1 MNLEYITDV
10 VLWLT
15 VVILSLT
22 VHEFAHAKYADWAGD
37 PTPRRQ
43 GRVTLNPI
51 AHLDPLGTLLIIMVA
66 ISGFGFGWG
75 KPVEVNPGYFRNPR
89 RDWVLCAFVG
99 PLSNILL
106 AGVFALILRLAPISD
121 PESLFSNSFLLFALY
136 MVITNVGLA
145 VFNMLPIHPLDGSKV
160 LSGFLPDVFD
170 RAYWRWQLT
179 YGPIL
184 LLAALVI
191 VPVVTD
197 GAVRPI
203 AWVLAPVRN
212 TILDWLLT

>member
-89 RDWVLCAFVG
+89 RDWVMCAFAG

-106 AGVFALILRLAPISD
+106 AVVFALILRLAPIPN
-121 PESLFSNSFLLFALY
+121 PESLFSNIFLLFALY

-212 TILDWLLT
+212 AILDWLLT

>member
-1 MNLEYITDV
+1 MDLEYIIDV
-10 VLWLT
+10 VLWLI

-22 VHEFAHAKYADWAGD
+22 VHEFAHAKYADWSGD

-170 RAYWRWQLT
+170 RTYWRWQLT

-203 AWVLAPVRN
+203 AWVLLPVRN
-212 TILDWLLT
+212 AILDWLLT

>member
-89 RDWVLCAFVG
+89 RDWVMCAFAG
-99 PLSNILL
+99 PLSNLLL
-106 AGVFALILRLAPISD
+106 AVVFALILRLAPI
-121 PESLFSNSFLLFALY
+121 PNPKSLFSNIFLLFALY

>member
-1 MNLEYITDV
+1 MDLEYIIDV
-10 VLWLT
+10 VLWLMA
-15 VVILSLT
+15 VLLSLT

-66 ISGFGFGWG
+66 LSGFGFGWG

-106 AGVFALILRLAPISD
+106 AVLFALILRLAPIPD
-121 PESLFSNSFLLFALY
+121 PESLFNNIFLLFALY

-184 LLAALVI
+184 LMAALVI
-191 VPVVTD
+191 VPVVTN

-203 AWVLAPVRN
+203 AWVLAPVRD
-212 TILDWLLT
+212 TLLKWLLA

>member
-170 RAYWRWQLT
+170 RAFWRWQLT

>member
-1 MNLEYITDV
+1 MDLGYIIDV
-10 VLWLT
+10 VLWLMA
-15 VVILSLT
+15 VLLSLT

-66 ISGFGFGWG
+66 LSGFGFGWG

-106 AGVFALILRLAPISD
+106 AVLFALILRLAPIPD
-121 PESLFSNSFLLFALY
+121 PESLFNNIFLLFALY

-184 LLAALVI
+184 LMAALVI
-191 VPVVTD
+191 VPVVTN

-203 AWVLAPVRN
+203 AWVLAPVRD
-212 TILDWLLT
+212 TLLKWLLA

>member
-1 MNLEYITDV
+1 MDLEYIIDV
-10 VLWLT
+10 VLWLI

-22 VHEFAHAKYADWAGD
+22 VHEFAHAKYADWSGD

-89 RDWVLCAFVG
+89 RDWVMCAFVG

-121 PESLFSNSFLLFALY
+121 PESLFSNIFLLFALY

-203 AWVLAPVRN
+203 AWVLLPVRN
-212 TILDWLLT
+212 AILDWLLT

>member
-1 MNLEYITDV
+1 MDLEYIIDV
-10 VLWLT
+10 VLWLMA
-15 VVILSLT
+15 VLLSLT

-66 ISGFGFGWG
+66 LSGFGFGWG

-89 RDWVLCAFVG
+89 RDWVMCAFVG

-106 AGVFALILRLAPISD
+106 AVLFALILRLAPIPD
-121 PESLFSNSFLLFALY
+121 PESLFNNIFLLFALY

-160 LSGFLPDVFD
+160 LSGFLPDAFD

-184 LLAALVI
+184 LMAALVI
-191 VPVVTD
+191 VPVVTN

-203 AWVLAPVRN
+203 AWVLAPVRD
-212 TILDWLLT
+212 TLLKWLLA

>member
-1 MNLEYITDV
+1 MDLEYIIDV
-10 VLWLT
+10 VLWLMA
-15 VVILSLT
+15 VLLSLT

-66 ISGFGFGWG
+66 LSGFGFGWG

-89 RDWVLCAFVG
+89 RDWVMCAFVG

-106 AGVFALILRLAPISD
+106 AVLFALILRLAPIPD
-121 PESLFSNSFLLFALY
+121 PESLFNNIFLLFALY

-184 LLAALVI
+184 LMAALVI
-191 VPVVTD
+191 VPVVTN

-203 AWVLAPVRN
+203 AWVLAPVRD
-212 TILDWLLT
+212 TLLKWLLA